1 MTSIKTKDKEKKR
14 LTVNTLVIRTL
25 NRSILDVGQWR
36 TALKAADNGRRQK
49 LYELYEDI
57 LIDTV
62 LTKAVEKRIN
72 AITNAELNFMKD
84 EKPVPE
90 MDDLIDSPV
99 MEEILT
105 EIMNAKFWGKT
116 VLELDFINGLQAY
129 NIPRQHI
136 IPEKGII
143 VINPGDDIGVEYRGD
158 DFFLEAGQD
167 KNFGL
172 LFKAAPWAIIKRG
185 NVSDW
190 AQFNEIFGIPFKKGK
205 YNAQDDAG
213 RTVLEEALDKSGSAP
228 WIVIP
233 KETDVEVVNQ
243 GTKGNGDL
251 FDGLRKACNEEILI
265 LILGQTMTTTQ
276 GSSRAQSE
284 THKDVE
290 EDTNKADR
298 RFVQKIL
305 NTELL
310 PRLEKR
316 GFPVKGGWF
325 TFPDAG
331 ETIPMKDQITIHD
344 TFQNKLGL
352 IIDPD
357 FLYDHYGVPKPKDG
371 ILKKENPVK
380 DPVPD
385 PNAKKK
391 DKKQKL
397 ADNLAEAEA
406 SFWTRLREGIGSFFV
421 KAPSVGASAGTSS
434 DLPTNVNLT
443 DLPAFDIEGL
453 AKRVSEGS
461 SYFDPDQ
468 FRFTSNLLL
477 KAINQSFAEKNFA
490 MGIDYGFTPDAFKT
504 AIETNL
510 FQFSA
515 SKTLSEVQQLNEAFR
530 KSTGWYDF
538 LKHAREISGEFNET
552 WLRTE
557 YDTALLTAESSA
569 LYYRLIAQKD
579 IFPYWEYV
587 TMNDGK
593 VREEHLKL
601 HGLVLLAT
609 DQIWDKIWPPNGW
622 NCRCRV
628 KPLMKHEAAGIDL
641 NKENARVQEFF
652 KTAEWK
658 KDVAQG
664 FGTNRALTGNVFE
677 ANQMYIRK
685 FPTKAASYLDK
696 LTAEKWGLDAVSKIA
711 AAAKND
717 IPVFTRSIEAL
728 WKDESSKDII
738 TLKLYNDRAIE
749 LPYKDLT
756 RIAGKGAERLQLWNA
771 MKETLASPDEI
782 WLNDDGSK
790 LFDNFSLVKYYK
802 SKAVVANYKVEK
814 GKLVLK
820 LWEELSPAKAIR
832 DKKRRGLL
840 IKR

>member
-1 MTSIKTKDKEKKR
+1 MASIKTKDKEKKG
-14 LTVNTLVIRTL
+14 LTVNTLVVRTL

-36 TALKAADNGRRQK
+36 TALKAADNGSRQR
-49 LYELYEDI
+49 LYDLYEDI

-62 LTKAVEKRIN
+62 LSKAIEKRIN

-116 VLELDFINGLQAY
+116 VLELDFINGLQAF

-136 IPEKGII
+136 RPEKGII
-143 VINPGDDIGVEYRGD
+143 VINPGDDRGVEYRGD

-167 KNFGL
+167 KDFGL
-172 LFKAAPWAIIKRG
+172 LFKAAPWAIVKRG
-185 NVSDW
+185 NVADW
-190 AQFNEIFGIPFKKGK
+190 AQFNELFGIPFKIGK

-228 WIVIP
+228 WIVTP
-233 KETDVEVVNQ
+233 KETDVEIVNQ

-251 FDGLRKACNEEILI
+251 FDGLRKASNEEILI

-331 ETIPMKDQITIHD
+331 ETIPMKDQIAIHD
-344 TFQNKLGL
+344 AFQNKLGL

-371 ILKKENPVK
+371 ILKKE
-380 DPVPD
+380 DPARDPIPD

-391 DKKQKL
+391 DEKKKL
-397 ADNLAEAEA
+397 ADNLTEAET
-406 SFWTRLREGIGSFFV
+406 SFWTKLKEGIGSFFV
-421 KAPSVGASAGTSS
+421 SAPSMGADRSDGNLPINLNLA
-434 DLPTNVNLT
+434 DLP
-443 DLPAFDIEGL
+443 PFDTESL
-453 AKRVSEGS
+453 AKRVSKGS
-461 SYFDPDQ
+461 DYFDPDQ
-468 FRFTSNLLL
+468 FWFTSNLLL
-477 KAINQSFAEKNFA
+477 KAIRLGFAEKNFA
-490 MGIDYGFTPDAFKT
+490 MGIDYGFTPDAYKT
-504 AIETNL
+504 ALEINL

-515 SKTLSEVQQLNEAFR
+515 AKTLSELQQLNEAFR
-530 KSTGWYDF
+530 ASTGWYDF
-538 LKHAREISGEFNET
+538 LKRAREISGKFNET

-557 YDTALLTAESSA
+557 FDTAYNTAESSA
-569 LYYRLIAQKD
+569 NYFSLLSSKD
-579 IFPYWEYV
+579 TYPFWQYI

-593 VREEHLKL
+593 VREEHLMI

-609 DQIWDKIWPPNGW
+609 DRLWNKIWPPNGW

-628 KPLMKHEAAGIDL
+628 VPLLKSQAEGIDL
-641 NKENARVQEFF
+641 EKEHARVQEFF
-652 KTAEWK
+652 KSVEWK
-658 KDVAQG
+658 KNAAQG

-685 FPTKAASYLDK
+685 FPTKAASYLNK
-696 LTAEKWGLDAVSKIA
+696 LTAEKWNLDSISKLM
-711 AAAKND
+711 AAAKNEISSFNKGTAD
-717 IPVFTRSIEAL
+717 L
-728 WKDESSKDII
+728 WKEESRDKILSVGLYNNRTIEISEKEF
-738 TLKLYNDRAIE
+738 LKLTNKRADRV
-749 LPYKDLT
+749 
-756 RIAGKGAERLQLWNA
+756 QLWNA
-771 MKETLASPDEI
+771 LKETLVNPDEI
-782 WLNDDGSK
+782 WLNDDASSM
-790 LFDNFSLVKYYK
+790 FDNFSLIKYYK
-802 SKAVVANYKVEK
+802 GKAVVTNYKVEN
-814 GKLVLK
+814 GRLVLK
-820 LWEELSPAKAIR
+820 LWEEMSPAKAIR
-832 DKKRRGLL
+832 DKKRKGLL